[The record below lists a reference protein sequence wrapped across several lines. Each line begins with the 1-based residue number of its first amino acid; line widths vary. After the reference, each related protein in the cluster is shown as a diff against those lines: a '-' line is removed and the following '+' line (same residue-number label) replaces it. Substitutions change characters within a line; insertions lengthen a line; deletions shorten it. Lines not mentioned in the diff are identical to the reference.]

1 MPLTRTETA
10 AIQVAV
16 EALEDLGL
24 DIVRTDD
31 GVEIGADEIAWT
43 VVAAAIP
50 TIRADERRLCL
61 EEVRSMPDPVP
72 ALYSAGYRTGFTDA
86 RDEILDRIR
95 SLPVR
100 IATDSSQ

>member
-10 AIQVAV
+10 AIEAAV
-16 EALEDLGL
+16 EALESLGL
-24 DIVRTDD
+24 DAVRTNDGIDVSADD
-31 GVEIGADEIAWT
+31 IAWT

-61 EEVRSMPDPVP
+61 EEIRAMPDPVP
-72 ALYSAGYRTGFTDA
+72 ALYSAGYRAGFTDA
-86 RDEILDRIR
+86 RDELLDRIH

-100 IATDSSQ
+100 VATDSSR

>member
-10 AIQVAV
+10 AIQAAV
-16 EALEDLGL
+16 DALEDFGL
-24 DIVRTDD
+24 DTVRTND
-31 GVEIGADEIAWT
+31 GLEVGADDIAWT

-50 TIRADERRLCL
+50 TIRADERRLCVD
-61 EEVRSMPDPVP
+61 EIRSMPDPLP
-72 ALYSAGYRTGFTDA
+72 ALYSAGYRAGFTEA

-100 IATDSSQ
+100 IATNHS